1 MPTED
6 LGFIH
11 QYIPA
16 QEAGQPTLLLLHGT
30 GGDENDLPGLGRMLA
45 PKAALLSPRGKVME
59 QGMSRFFRRI
69 AEGVF
74 DIKDLRQR
82 TRELAEFIE
91 WAREDYKLGESPVIA
106 VGFSN
111 GANIAGS
118 MLLGEPGHLAGAA
131 LLHAMVPFVPQEFPD
146 LSRVPV
152 FVAAGRADPI
162 AAPMEAERLIEIL
175 EMAHAPI
182 TTFWHNGGHSISR
195 DEVRAAREWLNSN
208 QFGG

>member
-1 MPTED
+1 MQTQN

-30 GGDENDLPGLGRMLA
+30 GGDENDLLSLGKLIA
-45 PKAALLSPRGKVME
+45 PKAALLSPRGKVLE
-59 QGMSRFFRRI
+59 QGMPRFFKRI

-74 DIKDLRQR
+74 DIEDLRRR
-82 TRELAEFIE
+82 THELAEFIDRAKE
-91 WAREDYKLGESPVIA
+91 AYNLGTSPIIA

-118 MLLGEPGHLAGAA
+118 MLLGEPGHLDGAA

-146 LSRVPV
+146 LSKVPV
-152 FVAAGRADPI
+152 FVASGRADPI
-162 AAPMEAERLIEIL
+162 AAPMEAERLIDL
-175 EMAHAPI
+175 LKMAHAPV
-182 TTFWHNGGHSISR
+182 TEFWHNGGHSISR
-195 DEVRAAREWLNSN
+195 DELRALQEWLDSN
-208 QFGG
+208 HFGA